1 MLLFAYGTL
10 INPKKAERILK
21 TRKAKKAYLPGY
33 KIVFNVK
40 SPDGKGNPNIER
52 GGNGVWGVVYEV
64 DEKIL
69 ELLDKVSP
77 RYKRTKVEV
86 IVDGEVKE
94 AWTFIGKNVADVS
107 PDPSCVESI
116 IEGAKYH
123 GLPEDY
129 VSYLKKVLFTFKAVR
144 KVI

>member
-10 INPKKAERILK
+10 MNPKKAERILK

-52 GGNGVWGVVYEV
+52 GGDGVWGVVYEV
-64 DEKIL
+64 DEKTL
-69 ELLDKVSP
+69 RLLDKVSP
-77 RYKRTKVEV
+77 RYKRVKVKV
-86 IVDGEVKE
+86 IVDGEERE
-94 AWTFIGKNVADVS
+94 AWTFIGKTIADVN

-123 GLPEDY
+123 GLPEEY
-129 VSYLKKVLFTFKAVR
+129 VRYLEKNKIKD
-144 KVI
+144 